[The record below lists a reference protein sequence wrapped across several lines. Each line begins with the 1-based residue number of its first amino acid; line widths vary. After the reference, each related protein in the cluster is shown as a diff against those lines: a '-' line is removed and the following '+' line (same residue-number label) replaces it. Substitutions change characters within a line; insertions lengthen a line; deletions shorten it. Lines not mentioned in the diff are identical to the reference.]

1 MPAEE
6 LPPQYLAHTGGASPA
21 GGSSTL
27 DDKAAL
33 DFIDHVTHNA
43 DAVQGDVLSAILA
56 RNSGA
61 EYLDRLGLSGC
72 TDRDTFKRVT
82 PLITYEDLQPDIQR
96 IANGDKSPILSM
108 HPVSEFLTSSG
119 TSGGERKLMPTIED
133 EFERRS
139 LLYSLLMPVMKQ
151 YVDGLDDGK
160 GLYFLFVKSET
171 KTPGGLL
178 ARPVLT
184 SYYKSEWFRRQA
196 EVAGNQYTS
205 PVEAV
210 LCQDV
215 VQSMYS
221 QLICG
226 LLQRG
231 EVVRVGAV
239 FASGFLRAI
248 RFLQE
253 RWPELV
259 EDIRQGKLSS
269 GIVRD
274 AKLREV
280 VEGVL
285 SRGAG
290 PAVAAEIEG
299 ECGKSNWQG
308 IIKRLWPRAKY
319 VDVIVTGSMAQ
330 YIPTLDFFAGGLPL
344 VSTMYASSE
353 CYFGLNLKPLSPPS
367 SVSYTLLPNLAY
379 FEFLPLSEEPSP
391 CKLVDL
397 VEVQEGKEYELVIT
411 TYAGLYR
418 YQVGDV
424 LRVTGFHN
432 KAPQFS
438 FVCRKNVA
446 LSIDA
451 DKTDEDTLQRAI
463 KAATSKHLDATACR
477 LVEYTSY
484 ADLSSIPG
492 HYVLYWELSCNVNA
506 LSSPT
511 PTILADDNPN
521 LLLPSSPLPDS
532 SVFEDCCLAMED
544 CLDSVYRQGRVSDK
558 SIGPLEIR
566 LVKPGTFDALMDYC
580 LARGA
585 SINQYKAPRC
595 LKYAPLI
602 DLLNSRVT
610 HSFFSPKCPF
620 WTPERSDWQL
630 NGDANIDCTDI
641 CISSTQASCTQPH
654 LQEEI
659 CV

>member
-6 LPPQYLAHTGGASPA
+6 LPIEVVRGRAASFA
-21 GGSSTL
+21 R
-27 DDKAAL
+27 DKAAL
-33 DFIDHVTHNA
+33 DFIDTVTRNPN
-43 DAVQGDVLSAILA
+43 AVQGEVLTAILA
-56 RNSGA
+56 RNSST
-61 EYLDRLGLSGC
+61 EYLRRLGLSGC
-72 TDRDTFKRVT
+72 TNRDIFKRT
-82 PLITYEDLQPDIQR
+82 APLVTYEDLQPDIQR
-96 IANGDKSPILSM
+96 IANGDKSPILSS

-119 TSGGERKLMPTIED
+119 TSAGERKLMPTIAD

-139 LLYSLLMPVMKQ
+139 LLYSLLMPVMNQ

-226 LLQRG
+226 LVQRG

-253 RWPELV
+253 RWPQLV
-259 EDIRQGKLSS
+259 EDIKERKLIS
-269 GIVRD
+269 GMVTD
-274 AKLREV
+274 ANLRSV
-280 VEGVL
+280 VEAVM
-285 SRGAG
+285 SRSGASG
-290 PAVAAEIEG
+290 GAAAAAEIES
-299 ECGKSNWQG
+299 ECRKANWQG

-353 CYFGLNLKPLSPPS
+353 CYFGLNLTPLSPPS
-367 SVSYTLLPNLAY
+367 SVSYTLLPNMAY

-391 CKLVDL
+391 SNLVDL
-397 VEVQEGKEYELVIT
+397 VDVQVGKDYELVIT

-418 YQVGDV
+418 YRVGDV

-438 FVCRKNVA
+438 FVCRKNVV
-446 LSIDA
+446 LTIDS

-463 KAATSKHLDATACR
+463 KAATSKHLDATGCR

-484 ADLSSIPG
+484 ADLSTIPG
-492 HYVLYWELSCNVNA
+492 HYVLFWELSCTANA
-506 LSSPT
+506 PPSPT
-511 PTILADDNPN
+511 SICAATMPDTS
-521 LLLPSSPLPDS
+521 LLPSSPLPDT

-566 LVKPGTFDALMDYC
+566 LVRPGSFDALMDYC

-595 LKYAPLI
+595 LKFAPLV

-620 WTPERSDWQL
+620 WAPERSDWL
-630 NGDANIDCTDI
+630 KADTNIDCTEI
-641 CISSTQASCTQPH
+641 CQTDSISCTPP
-654 LQEEI
+654 LQDEI